1 MMKQRRLSIPMYAW
15 ICVFALALI
24 GIVFGSFFDLAIS
37 DAIVN
42 QELFLGRFVE
52 TLGESLAYAMIPI
65 GGTTI
70 FLGLY
75 KRKNN

>member
-42 QELFLGRFVE
+42 QELFLGRFV
-52 TLGESLAYAMIPI
+52 
-65 GGTTI
+65 
-70 FLGLY
+70 
-75 KRKNN
+75 